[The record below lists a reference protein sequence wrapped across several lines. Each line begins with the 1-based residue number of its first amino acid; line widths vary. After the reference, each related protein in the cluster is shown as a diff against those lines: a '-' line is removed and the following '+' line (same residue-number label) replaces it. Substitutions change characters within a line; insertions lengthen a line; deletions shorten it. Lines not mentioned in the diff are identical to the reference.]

1 MHGRFYDDARTKISH
16 RGTTVDDLIINGA
29 TIVDG
34 TGAESF
40 TGSVAVNDGV
50 ITEVVRDAAIEG
62 DAARTLDG
70 DGQLLTPGF
79 VDIHTHFDG
88 QFCWDKQVT
97 PSSWHGVTT
106 VVAGNCG
113 VGFAPVRPGT
123 EESLIEIMESVEDI
137 PGVALNEGITWEW
150 ESFGDYLNAIDT
162 PYSIDIG
169 TQVGHVAL
177 RHYVMGERCYDDATV
192 EDITAMAELTRQAL
206 ADGAMGFSTSRFYAH
221 RDKQGEVIPGTK
233 ATADELLAIGEAL
246 REAGHGTI
254 ELVSDHLNEADELQW
269 IEHIARRS
277 GRPVTPLANAN
288 PVDELWALAGRL
300 AEDGLQIR
308 PQVGARPASLLLSLE
323 GTLNPMKQFV
333 SYKAIRDLPIE
344 EQQRHLLDP
353 EFRARILADEQRE
366 ARFAEATAFSSTW
379 HKMYPLPEDLGYEP
393 TYADSIAGKA
403 EAQGLHVR
411 EVLMDTMAAG
421 TPILVF
427 VGAYPG
433 DLEAQREALERE
445 QSVFGLSDGGAHCGV
460 LCDASVPTY
469 MLAYMSRDRVK
480 GPLLPIEFTVH
491 KMTQDTAQL
500 YGMHDR
506 GVIASGY
513 KADLNLIDFDALQL
527 EAPEMIYDLPAGG
540 KRIVQRAAGY
550 TATISGGEV
559 TYENGEH
566 TGAMP
571 GRLIRGGS

>member
-1 MHGRFYDDARTKISH
+1 M
-16 RGTTVDDLIINGA
+16 DDLIINGA
-29 TIVDG
+29 TVADG
-34 TGAESF
+34 TGAATF

-50 ITEVVRDAAIEG
+50 ITDVVRDAAVDR
-62 DAARTLDG
+62 DAKRTIDA

-150 ESFGDYLNAIDT
+150 ESFGEYLDAIDT

-169 TQVGHVAL
+169 TQVGHVAV
-177 RHYVMGERCYDDATV
+177 RHYVMGDRCYDDATAD
-192 EDITAMAELTRQAL
+192 DIAAMAALTREAM

-221 RDKQGEVIPGTK
+221 RDKHGEVIPGTK
-233 ATADELLAIGEAL
+233 ASADELIAIGEAL

-254 ELVSDHLNEADELQW
+254 ELVSDHLNEPDELRW
-269 IEHIARRS
+269 IEHIARES
-277 GRPVTPLANAN
+277 GRPVTPLVNAGR
-288 PVDELWALAGRL
+288 VDELWALAGRL
-300 AEDGLQIR
+300 GEDGLQIR

-323 GTLNPMKQFV
+323 GTLNPMKQFA
-333 SYKAIRDLPIE
+333 SYKEIRDLPIA
-344 EQQRHLLDP
+344 EQRRRLLDP
-353 EFRARILADEQRE
+353 DFRARILSDEQRE
-366 ARFAEATAFSSTW
+366 ARFPEATAFSSTW
-379 HKMYPLPEDLGYEP
+379 HKMYPLPADLGYEP
-393 TYADSIAGKA
+393 TYADSLAGLA
-403 EAQGLHVR
+403 EAQGIHIR

-421 TPILVF
+421 TQILVF

-433 DLEAQREALERE
+433 DLEAQREALEKDH
-445 QSVFGLSDGGAHCGV
+445 SVFGLSDGGAHCGV

-469 MLAYMSRDRVK
+469 MLAYMSRDRTK
-480 GPLLPIEFTVH
+480 GPLLPVEFTVH

-500 YGMHDR
+500 YGMYDR
-506 GVIASGY
+506 GVIAPGY
-513 KADLNLIDFDALQL
+513 KADLNVINFDELQL
-527 EAPEMIYDLPAGG
+527 DAPEMTYDLPAGG
-540 KRIVQRAAGY
+540 KRIVQRASGY
-550 TATISGGEV
+550 TATISAGEV

-571 GRLIRGGS
+571 GRLIRGGR